1 MSSIDSR
8 LAALAEAIERKRM
21 EEEAPVDELSR
32 SLYNMGQ
39 RLSKMDS
46 LEKAALL
53 AEFNRDDPLDGTGSL
68 DLSMEDIERFILDY
82 KGGVNICL
90 CLPGWNDWRIWW
102 QIPGRG
108 LLPSN
113 IKTGTQ
119 S

>member
-1 MSSIDSR
+1 MASIDSR

-53 AEFNRDDPLDGTGSL
+53 AEFNRADPLDGTDSL
-68 DLSMEDIERFILDY
+68 DLSMEDLEKFISDY
-82 KGGVNICL
+82 KVGV
-90 CLPGWNDWRIWW
+90 
-102 QIPGRG
+102 
-108 LLPSN
+108 
-113 IKTGTQ
+113 K
-119 S
+119 

>member
-1 MSSIDSR
+1 MASIDSR

-53 AEFNRDDPLDGTGSL
+53 AEFNRDDPLDGTGSPNL
-68 DLSMEDIERFILDY
+68 DMEALERFIADY
-82 KGGVNICL
+82 
-90 CLPGWNDWRIWW
+90 R
-102 QIPGRG
+102 
-108 LLPSN
+108 S
-113 IKTGTQ
+113 
-119 S
+119 

>member
-1 MSSIDSR
+1 MSMSKRIESIVAELER
-8 LAALAEAIERKRM
+8 LKL

-82 KGGVNICL
+82 E
-90 CLPGWNDWRIWW
+90 GW
-102 QIPGRG
+102 
-108 LLPSN
+108 
-113 IKTGTQ
+113 
-119 S
+119 

>member
-1 MSSIDSR
+1 MNMSKRIESIVAELER
-8 LAALAEAIERKRM
+8 LKL

-82 KGGVNICL
+82 KGG
-90 CLPGWNDWRIWW
+90 
-102 QIPGRG
+102 
-108 LLPSN
+108 
-113 IKTGTQ
+113 
-119 S
+119 

>member
-1 MSSIDSR
+1 MSMSKRIESIVAELER
-8 LAALAEAIERKRM
+8 LKL

-68 DLSMEDIERFILDY
+68 DLSMEDLERFIADY
-82 KGGVNICL
+82 GEV
-90 CLPGWNDWRIWW
+90 
-102 QIPGRG
+102 
-108 LLPSN
+108 
-113 IKTGTQ
+113 
-119 S
+119 